1 MDPLARLEQLVP
13 LCGWI
18 RQGEEYKAALA
29 QATSEV
35 QKAGVL
41 PERIENV
48 GPVLHALHGSP
59 QFPAKEVALDLDK
72 LETAGHTLQQCVN
85 AKALRD
91 ARFAVA
97 DAQNA
102 LVRVEGTVTKAWSAH
117 VQKAFGNLQRLGG
130 GLADIPD
137 TKAAGTGLQ
146 QWATQALKAAQSV
159 IPDQDSIRAFNE
171 AKAQV
176 PGRLAELSGLGI
188 DEAVSTFLLE
198 AAQGKATLAAM
209 TPEILAW
216 LQSKQAQSRFSI
228 QLH

>member
-13 LCGWI
+13 LCEWI

-29 QATSEV
+29 LATSEV
-35 QKAGVL
+35 KKAGAL
-41 PERIENV
+41 PERIEKV
-48 GPVLHALHGSP
+48 GPVLEALHGSP
-59 QFPAKEVALDLDK
+59 QLPAKEVVLDLDK
-72 LETAGHTLQQCVN
+72 LEAAGQVLQQCVN

-102 LVRVEGTVTKAWSAH
+102 LVRVEGAVTKAWSAH
-117 VQKAFGNLQRLGG
+117 AQKAFGNLQRLGG
-130 GLADIPD
+130 VLADIPD

-146 QWATQALKAAQSV
+146 HWATQALKAAQSI
-159 IPDQDSIRAFNE
+159 IPDQDSIRAFDE
-171 AKAQV
+171 AKAQI

-188 DEAVSTFLLE
+188 DEAVSNFLLE